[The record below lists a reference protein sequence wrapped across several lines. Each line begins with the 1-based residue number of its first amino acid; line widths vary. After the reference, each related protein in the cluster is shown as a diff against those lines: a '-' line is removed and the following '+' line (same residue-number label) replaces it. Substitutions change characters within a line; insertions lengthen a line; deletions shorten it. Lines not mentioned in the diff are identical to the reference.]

1 MDGFEKHPKDF
12 IFHPEGNREPLRG
25 FKNGIARPEFYNVKD
40 DSEQEKKNE
49 GGIKG
54 VNRKC
59 LSQEVVSSILCRKG
73 EQLYWD
79 L

>member
-1 MDGFEKHPKDF
+1 MIPSQGKVQ
-12 IFHPEGNREPLRG
+12 LLC
-25 FKNGIARPEFYNVKD
+25 
-40 DSEQEKKNE
+40 SLQEKKNE

-59 LSQEVVSSILCRKG
+59 LSQEVVSNILCRKG